1 MAELP
6 TLSLPGGLT
15 VSRLGF
21 GAGRITGDG
30 NWGEPPDR
38 AEALR
43 VLRRAVDL
51 GITLIDTAES
61 YGPHVSENL
70 IAEALHPYPE
80 GLVIATKAGVG
91 RDPVDD
97 WRPDG
102 RPDVL
107 RAACEG
113 SLGRLRIDQ
122 IDLYFL
128 HWPDPRVPFEESI
141 GALAQ
146 LREEG
151 KIRHV
156 GVSNVSAEQL
166 ELARSTV
173 PVVCVQNSYNVADR
187 DADDVL
193 EACERD
199 GLGFLAYFP
208 LGYGALTRS
217 HAIIERVAH
226 EGGAT
231 SAQVALAWLLQRS
244 PVLVPIPGTRLVARL
259 EENVASAGVPLTAGQ
274 VAALDDA
281 S

>member
-6 TLSLPGGLT
+6 ALSFPGGLT
-15 VSRLGF
+15 VSRIGF

-38 AEALR
+38 DEVLR
-43 VLRRAVDL
+43 VLRRAVEL

-61 YGPHVSENL
+61 YGPQVSENL
-70 IAEALHPYPE
+70 IAEVLYPYPDD
-80 GLVIATKAGVG
+80 LVIATKAGVG

-102 RPDVL
+102 RPEAL
-107 RAACEG
+107 RAGCEG
-113 SLGRLRIDQ
+113 SLERLRVDQ
-122 IDLYFL
+122 IDLFFL
-128 HWPDPRVPFEESI
+128 HWPDPNVPFEESV

-151 KIRHV
+151 KIGHV
-156 GVSNVSAEQL
+156 GLSNLSVEQL
-166 ELARSTV
+166 ELARAIV
-173 PVVCVQNSYNVADR
+173 PIVCVQQPYNLVDR
-187 DADDVL
+187 EAEDVL
-193 EACERD
+193 AVCERD
-199 GLGFLAYFP
+199 RLGFLAYFP

-217 HAIIERVAH
+217 HATIERVARAS
-226 EGGAT
+226 EAT

-244 PVLVPIPGTRLVARL
+244 PVLVPIPGTRHVRRL
-259 EENVASAGVPLTAGQ
+259 EENIASAAVRLTSDQ
-274 VAALDDA
+274 IAALDET